1 MTRMRKS
8 LLTVLSGAALTASAV
23 GFVPNAQA
31 QDAPPA
37 EPEVTAQPTESDDS
51 EDRDDEDWDDYDP
64 FYDTDDVTPL
74 KPGEILKQEEAP
86 YANELGRR
94 KGDLPTTATKIMYTT
109 TDANGSLVP
118 VTGYT
123 VEPTVPWRGE
133 GARPTVVIGRGTV
146 GQGDHCAPSRTWPLD
161 GQPDAYSYGPSGST
175 EGFYDYAFSRYGVR
189 VVVTDLVG
197 LGTPGVHT
205 YMNRLDQAH
214 AMLDAARAV
223 ENLVGPENAGKIG
236 FYGHS
241 QGGGSSAAA
250 IEEAANYYSPEEQA
264 RVAGAYA
271 SAPPANPFQVMETID
286 GSILS
291 GAIGFA
297 INGMTERYDD
307 FDGLL
312 DKYLSED
319 GVDTLE
325 NLAEECTDDITD
337 EPYAYMSTDEWTKDG
352 RTLGEILQEPDM
364 APAMR
369 RMEEQVIG
377 RGTPIAPVMIISGRY
392 DRIVEFEQARDLAKK
407 WCTDGA
413 QVVYRDDILPE
424 IEDGTPN
431 HGQQAESGALFGI
444 PFMVGRFNDAPIDDS
459 MVCSNFD
466 GNEGSSAI
474 DIGSSLSSLPLS
486 SKFVWPWSP
495 KTGPS
500 SGVEG
505 SGTSGR

>member
-1 MTRMRKS
+1 MRKS
-8 LLTVLSGAALTASAV
+8 LFAVLGGIALSASAM
-23 GFVPNAQA
+23 GFVPAAQA
-31 QDAPPA
+31 QEDESQSDNQPA
-37 EPEVTAQPTESDDS
+37 ANAEGQTDES
-51 EDRDDEDWDDYDP
+51 
-64 FYDTDDVTPL
+64 FYDTDGLDL
-74 KPGEILKQEEAP
+74 NKPGEILKQQDAP
-86 YANELGRR
+86 YANQLGRR
-94 KGDLPTTATKIMYTT
+94 KSNLPTTATKIMYTT
-109 TDANGSLVP
+109 TDANGDLVP

-161 GQPDAYSYGPSGST
+161 GQPDAYTTGPSGST
-175 EGFYDYAFSRYGVR
+175 EGLYDYAFSRYGVR
-189 VVVTDLVG
+189 VVVTDLIG

-223 ENLVGPENAGKIG
+223 DNLVGAENSGKIG

-250 IEEAANYYSPEEQA
+250 IEEAANYYTAEEQA

-271 SAPPANPFQVMETID
+271 SAPPADPFQVMGTID

-297 INGMTERYDD
+297 INGMAERYDD

-312 DKYLSED
+312 DKYLSEE
-319 GVDTLE
+319 GQGILE
-325 NLAEECTDDITD
+325 DLSEECTDDITD

-352 RTLGEILQEPDM
+352 RSLTEILQEPDM

-369 RMEEQVIG
+369 RMEEQKIG
-377 RGTPIAPVMIISGRY
+377 KGTPIAPVMIISGRY
-392 DRIVEFEQARDLAKK
+392 DRIVAYEQARDLAKK

-413 QVVYRDDILPE
+413 KVVYRDDILPE
-424 IEDGTPN
+424 IGDGTPN
-431 HGQQAESGALFGI
+431 HGQQSESGAVFGI
-444 PFMVGRFNDAPIDDS
+444 PFMIGRFNDAPLRDS
-459 MVCSNFD
+459 TVCSNFE
-466 GNEGSSAI
+466 GNQGSSAI
-474 DIGSSLSSLPLS
+474 DAGSSLSSLPLS
-486 SKFVWPWSP
+486 SELVPPFAPA
-495 KTGPS
+495 TGSS
-500 SGVEG
+500 SGVQG
-505 SGTSGR
+505 SSSFRR